1 MEGKNWYAL
10 HVTTGFERHA
20 RDDLLE
26 RISNNGMADRFG
38 EILLPTEK
46 RLEVRRGKNKELT
59 EKVFPGYLFIQ
70 MDMAPECWHL
80 VRRARW
86 VNGFIGGSPDAPR
99 ALSEEEIS
107 SIRNRSGEGEG
118 APTFRSRFVVG
129 EQVRIKEGPFSDF
142 NGTVESVNNARERLT
157 VSVMVFGRSTP
168 VELDFEQAEKA

>member
-59 EKVFPGYLFIQ
+59 EKVFPRLSVHPDGHGSRVLAFGSSGALGERLHRRQ
-70 MDMAPECWHL
+70 PRRSARPLRRGNL
-80 VRRARW
+80 VDSEPLRRRGRRADFSFALCRR
-86 VNGFIGGSPDAPR
+86 R
-99 ALSEEEIS
+99 A
-107 SIRNRSGEGEG
+107 G
-118 APTFRSRFVVG
+118 AHQGR
-129 EQVRIKEGPFSDF
+129 PF
-142 NGTVESVNNARERLT
+142 
-157 VSVMVFGRSTP
+157 
-168 VELDFEQAEKA
+168 Q